1 MGRLRSKWILGFAL
15 LLAGITVQAPAQSG
29 EYEQELKRGTEASQR
44 GDLKEAEKHFRAAI
58 KAQPNSWEA
67 HSRLGDTLFYRARFA
82 DAVPEYEKASEL
94 AGSGQ
99 ISPADL
105 RHLNDQLGV
114 ANIVAGNLDKAIE
127 VYRSA
132 IAKDV
137 DYPPYYYNLACT
149 FAAKGDLDQALTE
162 LREAYARRDKWP
174 QGQTFPSPRK
184 DSSFKRYVGDEKFEK
199 AGKELGF

>member
-1 MGRLRSKWILGFAL
+1 MGRFAFNWILCFVVFLVGVTSRSL
-15 LLAGITVQAPAQSG
+15 AQSG
-29 EYEQELKRGTEASQR
+29 EYDQELKKGTEAFQR

-58 KAQPNSWEA
+58 KAQPNSWEG
-67 HSRLGDTLFYRARFA
+67 HSRVADTLFFRARFS
-82 DAVPEYEKASEL
+82 DAVPEYEKAREL

-99 ISPADL
+99 ITPGDL

-114 ANIVAGNLDKAIE
+114 ANIVSGNLDKAIE
-127 VYRSA
+127 VYQSA
-132 IAKDV
+132 ISKDP
-137 DYPPYYYNLACT
+137 DYLPYYYNLACT
-149 FAAKGDLDQALTE
+149 FAAKGDLDQALTA

-184 DSSFKRYVGDEKFEK
+184 DASFKRYVGDEKFEK